1 MNDPQKIYQITDKTE
16 HEEAIIQ
23 KNIPKANWKR
33 TGLKTTEGHYTEK
46 PLLMRSYI
54 QSLAKKLQSPAGG
67 ELEDIL
73 CMRYAKNI
81 NFTMLKNN
89 FA

>member
-1 MNDPQKIYQITDKTE
+1 MIHKKYTREQRTE
-16 HEEAIIQ
+16 PEEAIIQ
-23 KNIPKANWKR
+23 KNIPKANCKR
-33 TGLKTTEGHYTEK
+33 TGLKITKGHYTEK

-54 QSLAKKLQSPAGG
+54 QSLEKKLQSPAGG
-67 ELEDIL
+67 GLVDIL
-73 CMRYAKNI
+73 CMRYAKNN